1 MRTKPGLS
9 DVSAV
14 QVRHGQA
21 VDSCAETQA
30 ECPVSGVT
38 SYGGVWM
45 KVRES
50 DAQSVDF
57 LFGLWR
63 KDWVVASRLA
73 AAETD

>member
-57 LFGLWR
+57 FFRPVAEGLGGC
-63 KDWVVASRLA
+63 KPSCSR
-73 AAETD
+73 